1 MTLAAALQAHKTA
14 SQRGRRCS
22 VCAVF
27 ETLDA
32 KDRAALDA
40 AIADPSF
47 TSVAIS
53 AALQAE
59 GYDIAPQPLQR
70 HRRGDCRGV

>member
-1 MTLAAALQAHKTA
+1 MTLAAALQAHKVA
-14 SQRGRRCS
+14 AQRGPRCT
-22 VCAVF
+22 VCQVLD
-27 ETLDA
+27 TLDA
-32 KDRAALDA
+32 KDRAALEA

-53 AALQAE
+53 AALRAE
-59 GYDIAPQPLQR
+59 GYNIAPQPLQR

>member
-1 MTLAAALQAHKTA
+1 MTLAAALQAHKA
-14 SQRGRRCS
+14 APQRGPRCS
-22 VCAVF
+22 VCVVLQ
-27 ETLDA
+27 ELNA
-32 KDRAALDA
+32 KDRDALTEA
-40 AIADPSF
+40 LADPSF

-59 GYDIAPQPLQR
+59 GYDVAPQPLQR

>member
-1 MTLAAALQAHKTA
+1 MTLAAALQAHKA
-14 SQRGRRCS
+14 VPRFGPRCK
-22 VCAVF
+22 VCVVLG
-27 ETLDA
+27 TLDA

-40 AIADPSF
+40 AMADASF

-59 GYDIAPQPLQR
+59 GYNIGPQPLQR

>member
-1 MTLAAALQAHKTA
+1 MTLAAALQAHKA
-14 SQRGRRCS
+14 APKPGPRCS
-22 VCAVF
+22 VCVVIEA
-27 ETLDA
+27 LDA

-47 TSVAIS
+47 TSVVIS
-53 AALQAE
+53 AALRAE